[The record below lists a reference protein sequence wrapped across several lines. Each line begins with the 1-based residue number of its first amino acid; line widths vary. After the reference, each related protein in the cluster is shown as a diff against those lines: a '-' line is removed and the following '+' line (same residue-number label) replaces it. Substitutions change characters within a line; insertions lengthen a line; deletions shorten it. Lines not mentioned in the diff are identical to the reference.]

1 MGYERCLSGFAGPTS
16 TGGYGWKAADGAE
29 QAIDSS
35 APILAVP
42 GKVSRPESGHS
53 FRLPVCCGD
62 RRAASD
68 KVARGSISP
77 NLIRNGSVAKV

>member
-1 MGYERCLSGFAGPTS
+1 MPAKRTYRQPTEIGS
-16 TGGYGWKAADGAE
+16 VGWKAADGAE

-53 FRLPVCCGD
+53 FRLPVCCLTEIGG
-62 RRAASD
+62 RPR
-68 KVARGSISP
+68 
-77 NLIRNGSVAKV
+77 IRL